1 VSVATAAV
9 VIAYA
14 ADAAVGEFPGRV
26 HPVAAF
32 GRLVGLVDRE
42 WRHPQAVGV
51 AAAAL
56 LPLVAAGACWVVVA
70 AAKAAGSAS
79 GEVAV
84 AAAEAVGSAFGE
96 VALAAGGAVDG
107 GIVTGVTTALAAGI
121 VLFATTSVRML
132 VSVGR
137 QVIDASETDTAAAR
151 DRVRALV
158 GRETDDLDAAELRS
172 AAVESLAENLADG
185 LVAPLSAFALGA
197 QLSPA
202 VGAGAAG
209 WVKAVNTMDSMLGY
223 RSKPVGQASARL
235 DDAVVWLP
243 ARLTAG
249 LLAVAGG
256 RPRAVVTARRW
267 AAEPASPNSGWP
279 MATLAVVLGVRLRK
293 PGAYDLAPAS
303 PLPTPA
309 AARRG
314 VLVVTVAAGLAGL
327 LAGVV
332 VWS

>member
-1 VSVATAAV
+1 MATAAV

-26 HPVAAF
+26 HPVAVF

-70 AAKAAGSAS
+70 GAEVVVAGA
-79 GEVAV
+79 EV
-84 AAAEAVGSAFGE
+84 VGSVFGE
-96 VALAAGGAVDG
+96 VVGSVFGEVVVAGDATVDG
-107 GIVTGVTTALAAGI
+107 GVVTALATGI

-267 AAEPASPNSGWP
+267 ADEPASPNSGWP

-293 PGAYDLAPAS
+293 PGAYDLTPAS
-303 PLPTPA
+303 SLPTPA

-314 VLVVTVAAGLAGL
+314 VRVVTVAAGLAGL

>member
-1 VSVATAAV
+1 VSAATAAV
-9 VIAYA
+9 VFAYA
-14 ADAAVGEFPGRV
+14 ADAAVGEFPGRL
-26 HPVAAF
+26 HPVAVF
-32 GRLVGLVDRE
+32 GRLVGVVDRE

-51 AAAAL
+51 AAATL
-56 LPLVAAGACWVVVA
+56 LPLVAAGVCWAVVA
-70 AAKAAGSAS
+70 G
-79 GEVAV
+79 
-84 AAAEAVGSAFGE
+84 AAAVG
-96 VALAAGGAVDG
+96 DG
-107 GIVTGVTTALAAGI
+107 PFHTVVTALAAGT
-121 VLFATTSVRML
+121 VLFTTTSVRML

-158 GRETDDLDAAELRS
+158 GRETADLDAADLRS

-185 LVAPLSAFALGA
+185 LVAPLSAFAVGA

-223 RSKPVGQASARL
+223 RSKPVGRASARL

-243 ARLTAG
+243 ARLTAA
-249 LLAVAGG
+249 LVALAGG

-267 AAEPASPNSGWP
+267 ASEPASPNSGWP
-279 MATLAVVLGVRLRK
+279 MATLAAVLGVRLRK
-293 PGAYDLAPAS
+293 LGAYDLTPAS
-303 PLPTPA
+303 SLPTPA

-314 VLVVTVAAGLAGL
+314 VRVVTVAAGVAGL
-327 LAGVV
+327 LAGVA

>member
-1 VSVATAAV
+1 VSAATAAV

-14 ADAAVGEFPGRV
+14 ADAAVGEFPGRI

-32 GRLVGLVDRE
+32 GRLVALVDRE
-42 WRHPQAVGV
+42 WRSPQVVG
-51 AAAAL
+51 
-56 LPLVAAGACWVVVA
+56 LVAATVLPLAAAGVCWAVVA
-70 AAKAAGSAS
+70 G
-79 GEVAV
+79 VAT
-84 AAAEAVGSAFGE
+84 VGSETFRT
-96 VALAAGGAVDG
+96 VA
-107 GIVTGVTTALAAGI
+107 TALAAGV

-137 QVIDASETDTAAAR
+137 QVVDASETDTAAAR
-151 DRVRALV
+151 ERVRALV
-158 GRETDDLDAAELRS
+158 GRETADLDAADLRS

-185 LVAPLSAFALGA
+185 LVAPLAAF
-197 QLSPA
+197 A
-202 VGAGAAG
+202 VGAQFSPAIGAAAAG

-223 RSKPVGQASARL
+223 RSKPVGRASARL

-243 ARLTAG
+243 ARLTAA

-267 AAEPASPNSGWP
+267 ANEPASPNSGWP

-293 PGAYDLAPAS
+293 PDAYDLAPAS
-303 PLPTPA
+303 PLPTA
-309 AARRG
+309 TAARHG
-314 VLVVTVAAGLAGL
+314 VQVVTVAAGVAGL

-332 VWS
+332 VWF